1 MKKVLPA
8 GLEPAAQL
16 RASVFETD
24 LYTSSNMEAFK
35 K

>member
-8 GLEPAAQL
+8 GLEPVAQL
-16 RASVFETD
+16 RASVFKTD
-24 LYTSSNMEAFK
+24 LYTSSNMETFK